1 MSEPQS
7 TPGTV
12 RQERRARGR
21 PGLSLRAIAAGVVV
35 LVALP
40 IMLLLAWSAWRLQAA
55 AREDTAVHAQ
65 AMAESIARRHSQLV
79 ADARGVLTV
88 MAQLPH
94 LVDDPQYCNGLL
106 RRLLNNRREFQN
118 LGVIGADGRVLCS
131 AMPFPEGLNLGDR
144 SYFRRAFETRN
155 FAAGSYQTGRITGVP
170 GINFG
175 FPVMRAD
182 GDVVAVVFAAVGTRW
197 LAELVDPAMLPGGA
211 TAMLLDH
218 RLNELMR
225 YPANAPDARV
235 LPVQR
240 TALAT
245 LIGRR
250 PRGGQIPV
258 SATGAP
264 EPGRHFTYLPLGGD
278 GVHDAP
284 YLVLGWPPDALVTS
298 LMAITQRQPLLVLA
312 VLLLLAGAAWLLV
325 NAAVM
330 QPVRQLA
337 AAASRLARGEH
348 GVRVPGGGRV
358 VELVAMSDAFN
369 HMAHRIDGA
378 MRAYAVLSA
387 GNRTLL
393 REPDEA
399 RLLQAMCEAVVE
411 VGGYRCAWV
420 SFLGSGGIQTM
431 ASAGDDGGFAAY
443 LQTHWQTALAHQTPT
458 VRAIASGQPVALADT
473 SQPSEHGLFGAAFDR
488 GLRSGLVL
496 PITVDGRVI
505 GALSIHA
512 AQTDAFH
519 EREQALLVE
528 LAQDLSFGIATARLR
543 QREAQ
548 AAARL
553 QHLAYFDTVTGLPN
567 QASFLDQATAVCAGG
582 RELAVLVVQIENYWE
597 IAATL
602 GQASGDAYLVEV
614 AGRLDALAPTL
625 LARVAQSEFAL
636 LLSDTDAT
644 AANRE
649 ANRALS
655 ALRTPAQV
663 SRIGVD
669 IAATIGIAVDG
680 RRSDDAERLLQAA
693 KLAAHDASARS
704 QQVLLAHPDLD
715 REWRDRLTMAADLR
729 VAIDTR
735 QLRVYVQPQIDLRTG
750 AICAMEALARWRR
763 PPDGDVSPAR
773 FIGLAEKT
781 GLIRPLTYAI
791 LDGVCELAKAHAS
804 SGLVLPIAVNIS
816 ARNLLDPEF
825 VGRMAD
831 LLERWP
837 LPADC
842 LHLEL
847 TETAVMH
854 DPVHS
859 LKALQALRG
868 LGLAIYLD
876 DFGTGYSSMAYLRE
890 LPLSGLKIDRAFT
903 NGLAQPAT
911 RRIVQA
917 MIDLGHALD
926 LKVVAEGVEDDATV
940 VTLGDMGCDI
950 AQGYRI
956 ARPMPGGEMREW
968 IAGWTSRRAGEIVHG
983 DGAGR

>member
-1 MSEPQS
+1 MPKKKNEQNNA
-7 TPGTV
+7 TP
-12 RQERRARGR
+12 ERRVLTRS
-21 PGLSLRAIAAGVVV
+21 GLSLRVIAAGIVV
-35 LVALP
+35 LVAVP
-40 IMLLLAWSAWRLQAA
+40 IMVLLGWSAERLRTVARQDMA
-55 AREDTAVHAQ
+55 ARAEM
-65 AMAESIARRHSQLV
+65 MADRVARQHRQLIAE
-79 ADARGVLTV
+79 ARAVLTV
-88 MAQLPH
+88 IAQVPR
-94 LVDDPQYCNGLL
+94 LVDEPQYCNDLL
-106 RRLLNNRREFQN
+106 QRLLAGSAEFAN
-118 LGVIGADGRVLCS
+118 FGVIGVDGQMLCS
-131 AMPFPEGLNLGDR
+131 ALPFPEGLNLGDR
-144 SYFRRAFETRN
+144 SYFRRALETN
-155 FAAGSYQTGRITGVP
+155 DFVAGIFQTGRITGAP
-170 GINFG
+170 SINFG
-175 FPVMRAD
+175 LPVVRAD
-182 GDVVAVVFAAVGTRW
+182 GEVAAVVFAAVGTHW
-197 LAELVDPAMLPGGA
+197 LAELLDSATLPGGV
-211 TAMLLDH
+211 TMVLLDGS
-218 RLNELMR
+218 LNELLR
-225 YPANAPDARV
+225 YPAQASDDHVMPASRA
-235 LPVQR
+235 
-240 TALAT
+240 ALAA
-245 LIGRR
+245 LVERQ
-250 PRGGQIPV
+250 PRGGQL
-258 SATGAP
+258 ATDGLADVDRA
-264 EPGRHFTYLPLGGD
+264 RHYTYLRLGGD
-278 GVHDAP
+278 EVNDAP

-298 LMAITQRQPLLVLA
+298 LTVITERQPLLVLLA
-312 VLLLLAGAAWLLV
+312 LLLLAAVVWLLV
-325 NAAVM
+325 NTAVM

-348 GVRVPGGGRV
+348 GVRMPGGGRV
-358 VELVAMSDAFN
+358 AELVAMSDAFN

-393 REPDEA
+393 READEE
-399 RLLQAMCEAVVE
+399 RLLQDMCEVVVD

-420 SFLGSGGIQTM
+420 SYLDGAGIKTM
-431 ASAGDDGGFAAY
+431 ARAGDDGGFAAY
-443 LQTHWQTALAHQTPT
+443 LQTHWQTALSHQTPT
-458 VRAIASGQPVALADT
+458 ARAMVSGQPAALAD
-473 SQPSEHGLFGAAFDR
+473 SSEPAPHDLFAAASVR

-496 PITVDGRVI
+496 PLAVDGRVT
-505 GALSIHA
+505 GALTIHA
-512 AQTDAFH
+512 AQVDAFH
-519 EREQALLVE
+519 EHEQALLVE
-528 LAQDLSFGIATARLR
+528 MAQDLSFGIATARLR
-543 QREAQ
+543 QREVQ

-553 QHLAYFDTVTGLPN
+553 RHLAYFDAVTGLPN
-567 QASFLDQATAVCAGG
+567 EVSFLDQATAVCAGG
-582 RELAVLVVQIENYWE
+582 ADVAMLVVRLENYWE

-644 AANRE
+644 AANGE

-669 IAATIGIAVDG
+669 IAATIGIAVGG
-680 RRSDDAERLLQAA
+680 RRSDAAERLLQAA
-693 KLAAHDASARS
+693 KLAAHDASGHS
-704 QQVLLAHPDLD
+704 QPVLLAHPDLD

-735 QLRVYVQPQIDLRTG
+735 QLRVYTQPQIDLRTG
-750 AICAMEALARWRR
+750 AICAMEALARWHR
-763 PPDGDVSPAR
+763 PQGDEVSPAR

-816 ARNLLDPEF
+816 TRNLLDPEF

-890 LPLSGLKIDRAFT
+890 LPLSGLKIDRSFT
-903 NGLAQPAT
+903 SGIAQPST

-917 MIDLGHALD
+917 MIELGHALD
-926 LKVVAEGVEDDATV
+926 LKVVAEGVEDDVTMAT
-940 VTLGDMGCDI
+940 LADMGCDI

-956 ARPMPGGEMREW
+956 ARPMPAADMRQW
-968 IAGWTSRRAGEIVHG
+968 IAGWTNRHISGSSSHG
-983 DGAGR
+983 GAGV